1 MTERTFWKRK
11 ISWGEKNHF
20 MGKKWVYEKEN
31 GRDITGG
38 IYMK

>member
-20 MGKKWVYEKEN
+20 MGKSGFMRRKMAETLLEEF
-31 GRDITGG
+31 I
-38 IYMK
+38 